1 MRRDPIKTV
10 SFAANPHMEFL
21 ITQWNI
27 GIYELYLNVNEG
39 KKNGVKLAPASTIA
53 QQKMGS
59 PSTSCVWGV
68 YDLREDQAL
77 VIEQDVPRARYWSY
91 LMPGASRLIS
101 STIRPM

>member
-39 KKNGVKLAPASTIA
+39 KKNAAKLVPGSTIA

-59 PSTSCVWGV
+59 PSTFNVPWNEVASPPGLMTPWYVIAGIRQVSC
-68 YDLREDQAL
+68 
-77 VIEQDVPRARYWSY
+77 
-91 LMPGASRLIS
+91 
-101 STIRPM
+101 